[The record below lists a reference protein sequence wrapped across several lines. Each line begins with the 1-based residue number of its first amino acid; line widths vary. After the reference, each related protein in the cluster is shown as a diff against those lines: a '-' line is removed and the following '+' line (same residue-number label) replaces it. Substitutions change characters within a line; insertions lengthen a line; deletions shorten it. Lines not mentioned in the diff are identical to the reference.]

1 MQPEQFLQ
9 FAAELPEAMLLLR
22 TDGEIVSANSTA
34 CRQLARTC
42 EELIGRRLQDH
53 LVDPPEK
60 IEQTIRMAA
69 RSRSLTVGGLTIQS
83 ETGPVHFRS
92 EGFLVQPHS
101 AQEPAAILL
110 RLIPREHSSQNFI
123 LLNRRVDEYAQEIR
137 RRRQVEAELR
147 TQREWL
153 HVTLTSIGDAVITTD
168 EAGRVT
174 LMNPTAE
181 KLTGWTAEEAEGRPL
196 YDVFEIVNERT
207 RQPAENPVDKV
218 LEAGCVVGLANHTVL
233 IARDGSERPIDD
245 TAAPIR
251 GGDED
256 LRGVVLVFHDVSD
269 RRTMERQLKQ
279 RADDLEESDRRKDEF
294 IAVLAHELRN
304 PLAPIRAAG
313 QVLKLGSAR
322 PEAVQ
327 QVADIVE
334 RQSDHL
340 SALVDDLLDVSRVTR
355 GKISLRRERLD
366 FGEIVR
372 VSADAYR
379 QRCESS
385 DVAFEVDLPDCPLW
399 VDADRTRITQIIENL
414 LDNACKFT
422 DEGGAIAVRLA
433 ADPGGRCASLSIR
446 DTGMGLE
453 PEMKKRLFIPFAQAD
468 RTLDRSKGG
477 LGLGLALVK
486 GLVDLH
492 EGEIAAKSDG
502 PGRGAEFVVRLPL
515 ADPPVDAPAEGA
527 PADEAATLAAPPGLR
542 VLVIEDNRDVANM
555 VSMLLRLLGHEVLQ
569 AHTGNQGIELARTE
583 LPDVVLCD
591 IGLPGISGHDVARS
605 LRKDPTCGSLRLIA
619 LSGYGQAEDKRQARE
634 AGFDGHLTKPV
645 DVNKLRESLNGRP
658 Q

>member
-1 MQPEQFLQ
+1 MQPEQFLL

-22 TDGEIVSANSTA
+22 SDGEIVSANSSA
-34 CRQLARTC
+34 CRLLGRVC
-42 EELIGRRLQDH
+42 DDLIGQRLHDY

-60 IEQTIRMAA
+60 VDEAIRGAG
-69 RSRSLTVGGLTIQS
+69 RSRSLSVSGLTMQN
-83 ETGPVHFRS
+83 GRGQVPYRS
-92 EGFLVQPHS
+92 EGFLV
-101 AQEPAAILL
+101 EPKSPQRPALILM
-110 RLIPREHSSQNFI
+110 RLIPRTHSSQNFV
-123 LLNRRVDEYAQEIR
+123 LLNRRIDEYAQEIR

-168 EAGRVT
+168 ETGRVT

-196 YDVFEIVNERT
+196 CEVFEIVNEVT
-207 RQPAENPVDKV
+207 REPVENPVDKV
-218 LEAGCVVGLANHTVL
+218 LETGCVVGLANHTVL

-251 GGDED
+251 GSDED

-269 RRTMERQLKQ
+269 RRTMEHQLKQ
-279 RADDLEESDRRKDEF
+279 RAEELEESDRRKDEF

-313 QVLKLGSAR
+313 QVLKLGRAK
-322 PEAVQ
+322 PEAVE
-327 QVADIVE
+327 QVAEIVE
-334 RQSDHL
+334 RQSEHL

-355 GKISLRRERLD
+355 GKISLRLERLD
-366 FGEIVR
+366 FTEIVR
-372 VSADAYR
+372 DSTALFQ

-385 DVAFEVDLPDCPLW
+385 GLSFAVDLPAAPLW
-399 VDADRTRITQIIENL
+399 VNADRTRVTQIIENL
-414 LDNACKFT
+414 LDNSCKFT
-422 DEGGAIAVRLA
+422 DEGGTVAVRLA
-433 ADPGGRCASLSIR
+433 ADSGGRCAALSIR

-453 PEMKKRLFIPFAQAD
+453 PEMKKRLFVPFAQAD

-492 EGEIAAKSDG
+492 EGEIAAESNG
-502 PGRGAEFVVRLPL
+502 PGCGAEFIVRLPL
-515 ADPPVDAPAEGA
+515 ADPPPQAAAAGT
-527 PADEAATLAAPPGLR
+527 PADAAVPIAAASLR
-542 VLVIEDNRDVANM
+542 VLVIEDNHDVANM
-555 VSMLLRLLGHEVLQ
+555 VSMLVRAMGHEVLV
-569 AHTGNQGIELARTE
+569 AHDGSRGIELARTE
-583 LPDVVLCD
+583 QPDVVLCD
-591 IGLPGISGHDVARS
+591 IGLPGMSGHDVARS
-605 LRKDPTCGSLRLIA
+605 LREDPTCVSLRLIA
-619 LSGYGQAEDKRQARE
+619 LSGYGQAEDKRRARE

-645 DVNKLRESLNGRP
+645 DANSLRESLNGKP
-658 Q
+658 D